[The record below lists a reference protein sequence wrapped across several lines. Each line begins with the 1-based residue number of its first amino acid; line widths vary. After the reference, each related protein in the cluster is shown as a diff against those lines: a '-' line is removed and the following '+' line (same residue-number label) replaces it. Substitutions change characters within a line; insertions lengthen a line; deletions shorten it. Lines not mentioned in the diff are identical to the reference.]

1 MRHGGF
7 MRLWMGETVE
17 WFGGQITALAL
28 PTVAILSLNAG
39 PFEMGLL
46 GALNTIAYPIL
57 GLFVGVLADRWR
69 RRPMMVWANIGQVL
83 ALGSIP
89 LAFMFRMLSLNQ
101 LFAVALV
108 MSVTTVFFVI
118 AYQSY
123 LPTLVD
129 REDLVEGNAKLETS
143 SSASL
148 VFGPALGGLLIQV
161 VGAAQSI
168 IFDAISTLVAA
179 LAIQSIKQPEVTTS
193 DTKRAFFKE
202 LRAGAE
208 VIFVNPILRTLTA
221 ASATLNL
228 GRSMFY
234 AVFFLFIYDQLKI
247 TPGTAGLVLGIGS
260 TGFLIGALGAPKIVK
275 KLGLGV
281 TLALALFISGTG
293 LLMVPITMYGLAAPT
308 LAALW
313 MLSNVGMPLYNI
325 NQVSLRQAITSNQV
339 QGRMNATM
347 RTITWSTW
355 PVGALAGGILGAIL
369 GLPLTIMIAGLIT
382 TIPALFI
389 IGSPV
394 VKLSKIPS
402 QPMSV

>member
-1 MRHGGF
+1 

-17 WFGGQITALAL
+17 WFGGQITVLAL
-28 PTVAILSLNAG
+28 PTVAILFLNAG

-69 RRPMMVWANIGQVL
+69 RRPMMVWANIGQVI
-83 ALGSIP
+83 ALGTIP

-129 REDLVEGNAKLETS
+129 RKDLVEGNAKLETS

-148 VFGPALGGLLIQV
+148 VFGPALGGLLIQT

-168 IFDAISTLVAA
+168 IFDALSTLVAA
-179 LAIQSIKQPEVTTS
+179 LAIQSIKQPEVVTS
-193 DTKRAFFKE
+193 AAKRAFFKE

-208 VIFVNPILRTLTA
+208 IIFVNPILRTLTA
-221 ASATLNL
+221 ASAILNL

-234 AVFFLFIYDQLKI
+234 AVFFLFIYDQLKF

-260 TGFLIGALGAPKIVK
+260 TGFLIGALSAPRIVK
-275 KLGLGV
+275 RLGLGV
-281 TLALALFISGTG
+281 TLAFALLISGIG
-293 LLMVPITMYGLAAPT
+293 LLMVPATMYGLAAPT
-308 LAALW
+308 LAGLW

-355 PVGALAGGILGAIL
+355 PVGALAGGILGVIL
-369 GLPLTIMIAGLIT
+369 GIPLTIMTAGLIS

-389 IGSPV
+389 ILSPV
-394 VKLSKIPS
+394 VKLSKIPTR
-402 QPMSV
+402 PMSV

>member
-1 MRHGGF
+1 M
-7 MRLWMGETVE
+7 WMGETVE

>member
-1 MRHGGF
+1 

-28 PTVAILSLNAG
+28 PTVAILFLNAG

-69 RRPMMVWANIGQVL
+69 RRPMMVWANIGQVI

-89 LAFMFRMLSLNQ
+89 LGFMFRVLSLNQ

-148 VFGPALGGLLIQV
+148 VFGPALGGLLIQI

-168 IFDAISTLVAA
+168 IFDALSTLVAA
-179 LAIQSIKQPEVTTS
+179 LAIQSIKQPEVITS
-193 DTKRAFFKE
+193 APKRAFFKE

-208 VIFVNPILRTLTA
+208 IIFVNPILRTLTA

-234 AVFFLFIYDQLKI
+234 AVFFIFIYDQLKI

-260 TGFLIGALGAPKIVK
+260 TGFLIGALSAPRIVK
-275 KLGLGV
+275 RLGLGV
-281 TLALALFISGTG
+281 TLAFALLISGIG
-293 LLMVPITMYGLAAPT
+293 LLMVPVTRYGLAAPT

-313 MLSNVGMPLYNI
+313 MLSSFGMPLYNI

-355 PVGALAGGILGAIL
+355 PVGALAGGILGVIL
-369 GLPLTIMIAGLIT
+369 GIPLTIMIAGLISI
-382 TIPALFI
+382 IPALFI
-389 IGSPV
+389 IVSPV
-394 VKLSKIPS
+394 VKLSKIPT

>member
-1 MRHGGF
+1 
-7 MRLWMGETVE
+7 MGETVE

>member
-1 MRHGGF
+1 
-7 MRLWMGETVE
+7 MGETVE

-28 PTVAILSLNAG
+28 PTVAILFLNAG

-69 RRPMMVWANIGQVL
+69 RRPMMVWANIGQVI

-89 LAFMFRMLSLNQ
+89 LGFMFRMLSLNQ

-148 VFGPALGGLLIQV
+148 VFGPALGGLLIQI

-168 IFDAISTLVAA
+168 IFDALSTLVAA
-179 LAIQSIKQPEVTTS
+179 LAIQSIKQPEVITS
-193 DTKRAFFKE
+193 APKRAFFKE
-202 LRAGAE
+202 LRTGAE
-208 VIFVNPILRTLTA
+208 IIFVNPILRTLTA

-234 AVFFLFIYDQLKI
+234 AVFFIFIYDQLKI

-260 TGFLIGALGAPKIVK
+260 TGFLIGALSAPRIVK
-275 KLGLGV
+275 RLGLGV
-281 TLALALFISGTG
+281 TLAFALLISGIG
-293 LLMVPITMYGLAAPT
+293 LLMVPVTRYGLAAPT

-313 MLSNVGMPLYNI
+313 MLSSFGMPLYNI

-355 PVGALAGGILGAIL
+355 PVGALAGGILGVIL
-369 GLPLTIMIAGLIT
+369 GIPLTIMIAGLISI
-382 TIPALFI
+382 IPTLFI
-389 IGSPV
+389 IVSPV
-394 VKLSKIPS
+394 VKLSKIPT

>member
-1 MRHGGF
+1 

-28 PTVAILSLNAG
+28 PTVAILFLNAG

-69 RRPMMVWANIGQVL
+69 RRPMMVWANIGQVI

-89 LAFMFRMLSLNQ
+89 LGFMFRMLSLNQ

-148 VFGPALGGLLIQV
+148 VFGPALGGLLIQI

-168 IFDAISTLVAA
+168 IFDAASTLVAA
-179 LAIQSIKQPEVTTS
+179 LAIQSIKQPEVITS
-193 DTKRAFFKE
+193 APKRAFFKE
-202 LRAGAE
+202 LRTGAE
-208 VIFVNPILRTLTA
+208 IIFVNPILRTLTA

-234 AVFFLFIYDQLKI
+234 AVFFIFIYDQLKI

-260 TGFLIGALGAPKIVK
+260 TGFLIGALSAPRIVK
-275 KLGLGV
+275 RLGLGV
-281 TLALALFISGTG
+281 TLAFALLISGIG
-293 LLMVPITMYGLAAPT
+293 LLMVPVTRYGLAAPT

-313 MLSNVGMPLYNI
+313 MLSSFGMPLYNI

-355 PVGALAGGILGAIL
+355 PVGALAGGILGVIL
-369 GLPLTIMIAGLIT
+369 GIPLTIMIAGLISI
-382 TIPALFI
+382 IPTLFI
-389 IGSPV
+389 IVSPV
-394 VKLSKIPS
+394 VKLSKIPT

>member
-1 MRHGGF
+1 
-7 MRLWMGETVE
+7 MGETVE

-28 PTVAILSLNAG
+28 PTVAILFLNAG

-69 RRPMMVWANIGQVL
+69 RRPMMVWANIGQVIAL
-83 ALGSIP
+83 ASIP
-89 LAFMFRMLSLNQ
+89 LGFMFRMLSLNQ

-148 VFGPALGGLLIQV
+148 VFGPALGGLLIQI

-168 IFDAISTLVAA
+168 IFDALSTLVAA
-179 LAIQSIKQPEVTTS
+179 LAIQSIKQPEVITS
-193 DTKRAFFKE
+193 APKRAFFKE
-202 LRAGAE
+202 LRTGAE
-208 VIFVNPILRTLTA
+208 IIFVNPILRTLTA

-234 AVFFLFIYDQLKI
+234 AVFFIFIYDQLKI

-260 TGFLIGALGAPKIVK
+260 TGFLIGALSAPRIVK
-275 KLGLGV
+275 RLGLGV
-281 TLALALFISGTG
+281 TLAFALLISGIG
-293 LLMVPITMYGLAAPT
+293 LLMVPVTRYGLAAPT

-313 MLSNVGMPLYNI
+313 MLSSFGMPLYNI

-355 PVGALAGGILGAIL
+355 PVGALAGGILGVIL
-369 GLPLTIMIAGLIT
+369 GIPLTIMIAGLISI
-382 TIPALFI
+382 IPTLFI
-389 IGSPV
+389 IVSPV
-394 VKLSKIPS
+394 VKLSKIPT

>member
-1 MRHGGF
+1 
-7 MRLWMGETVE
+7 
-17 WFGGQITALAL
+17 
-28 PTVAILSLNAG
+28 
-39 PFEMGLL
+39 
-46 GALNTIAYPIL
+46 
-57 GLFVGVLADRWR
+57 
-69 RRPMMVWANIGQVL
+69 
-83 ALGSIP
+83 
-89 LAFMFRMLSLNQ
+89 
-101 LFAVALV
+101 

-293 LLMVPITMYGLAAPT
+293 LLMVPITMYGFAAPT

>member
-1 MRHGGF
+1 
-7 MRLWMGETVE
+7 LWMGETVE

-39 PFEMGLL
+39 PFEMGVL
-46 GALNTIAYPIL
+46 GALNSVAWPIL
-57 GLFVGVLADRWR
+57 GLFVGVMADRWR

-89 LAFMFRMLSLNQ
+89 LGFMVGILNLNQ
-101 LFAVALV
+101 LFAVALA

-123 LPTLVD
+123 LPTLID

-143 SSASL
+143 SSAAL
-148 VFGPALGGLLIQV
+148 VFGPALAGFLIQIT
-161 VGAAQSI
+161 GAAQSI
-168 IFDAISTLVAA
+168 AVDALSTLIAA
-179 LAIQSIKQPEVTTS
+179 LAILSIKQPEVTLTS
-193 DTKRAFFKE
+193 KVKRAFFKE
-202 LRAGAE
+202 LRNGAGI
-208 VIFVNPILRTLTA
+208 IFMNPILRTLTA
-221 ASATLNL
+221 AAATINF

-234 AVFFLFIYDQLKI
+234 AVFFVFIYDNLKI

-260 TGFLIGALGAPKIVK
+260 AGFLIGALSASRTVK

-281 TLALALFISGTG
+281 TLALAALIAGTG
-293 LLMVPITMYGLAAPT
+293 LIMIPATMYGPAAPT

-313 MLSNVGMPLYNI
+313 MFSNIGMPLWNI
-325 NQVSLRQAITSNQV
+325 NQVSLRQAITSNQL

-355 PVGALAGGILGAIL
+355 SVGALVGGILGLRL
-369 GLPLTIMIAGLIT
+369 GVPLAIMIGGLIST
-382 TIPALFI
+382 SPTLLI
-389 IGSPV
+389 IFSPV
-394 VKLSKIPS
+394 GKLSQIPIH
-402 QPMSV
+402 PIDV

>member
-1 MRHGGF
+1 

>member
-1 MRHGGF
+1 
-7 MRLWMGETVE
+7 
-17 WFGGQITALAL
+17 
-28 PTVAILSLNAG
+28 
-39 PFEMGLL
+39 
-46 GALNTIAYPIL
+46 
-57 GLFVGVLADRWR
+57 
-69 RRPMMVWANIGQVL
+69 MMVWANIGQVI

-89 LAFMFRMLSLNQ
+89 LGFMFRVLSLNQ

-148 VFGPALGGLLIQV
+148 VFGPALGGLLIQI

-168 IFDAISTLVAA
+168 IFDALSTLVAA
-179 LAIQSIKQPEVTTS
+179 LAIQSIKQPEVITS
-193 DTKRAFFKE
+193 APKRAFFKE

-208 VIFVNPILRTLTA
+208 IIFVNPILRTLTA

-234 AVFFLFIYDQLKI
+234 AVFFIFIYDQLKI

-260 TGFLIGALGAPKIVK
+260 TGFLIGALSAPRIVK
-275 KLGLGV
+275 RLGLGV
-281 TLALALFISGTG
+281 TLAFALLISGIG
-293 LLMVPITMYGLAAPT
+293 LLMVPVTRYGLAAPT

-313 MLSNVGMPLYNI
+313 MLSSFGMPLYNI

-355 PVGALAGGILGAIL
+355 PVGALAGGILGVIL
-369 GLPLTIMIAGLIT
+369 GIPLTIMIAGLISI
-382 TIPALFI
+382 IPALFI
-389 IGSPV
+389 IVSPV
-394 VKLSKIPS
+394 VKLSKIPT

>member
-1 MRHGGF
+1 
-7 MRLWMGETVE
+7 MGETVE
-17 WFGGQITALAL
+17 WFGGQITVLAL
-28 PTVAILSLNAG
+28 PTVAILFLNAG

-69 RRPMMVWANIGQVL
+69 RRPMMVWANIGQVI
-83 ALGSIP
+83 ALGTIP

-129 REDLVEGNAKLETS
+129 RKDLVEGNAKLETS

-148 VFGPALGGLLIQV
+148 VFGPALGGLLIQT

-168 IFDAISTLVAA
+168 IFDALSTLVAA
-179 LAIQSIKQPEVTTS
+179 LAIQSIKQPEVVTS
-193 DTKRAFFKE
+193 AAKRAFFKE

-208 VIFVNPILRTLTA
+208 IIFVNPILRTLTA
-221 ASATLNL
+221 ASAILNL

-234 AVFFLFIYDQLKI
+234 AVFFLFIYDQLKF

-260 TGFLIGALGAPKIVK
+260 TGFLIGALSAPRIVK
-275 KLGLGV
+275 RLGLGV
-281 TLALALFISGTG
+281 TLAFALLISGIG
-293 LLMVPITMYGLAAPT
+293 LLMVPATMYGLAAPT
-308 LAALW
+308 LAGLW

-355 PVGALAGGILGAIL
+355 PVGALAGGILGVIL
-369 GLPLTIMIAGLIT
+369 GIPLTIMTAGLIS

-389 IGSPV
+389 ILSPV
-394 VKLSKIPS
+394 VKLSKIPTR
-402 QPMSV
+402 PMSV

>member
-1 MRHGGF
+1 
-7 MRLWMGETVE
+7 LWMGETVE